1 MAENEMLTYKGR
13 PLVRSGDTI
22 YYGNS
27 DEKYIVMIKI
37 NTSKEVNGINVAEK
51 VTVFLLNSDQEMKM
65 EERIV
70 KKSDKVGL
78 YNAMDIGAIWLERE
92 LNKDK

>member
-65 EERIV
+65 EESIV